1 MNSIETKTRNGIEYK
16 HPSMVLIGVSR
27 CNHGGKGA
35 SLFGSSIEHDT
46 TICLTIKQASVERN
60 LSNDWFHS
68 TTNLPLIEIEMS
80 PTQYAEMI
88 TNMNCGDGVPAT
100 LRQKDGVRFEYP
112 VITTKAQQF
121 QNEIKDDIS
130 EVLNNFKKAKTR
142 SNELL
147 NSIKPLSKAE
157 KQELLTL
164 IESLDRLAQD
174 HLPFM
179 IDQFGR
185 QMEKTVAE
193 AKSEVDAYVVHTI
206 METGIKTIKT
216 NMLIEESK

>member
-1 MNSIETKTRNGIEYK
+1 MNSTETKTRDGREYK
-16 HPSMVLIGVSR
+16 HPSMVLVGISR

-46 TICLTIKQASVERN
+46 TICLTIKQASVERQ

-68 TTNLPLIEIEMS
+68 TTTLPIIEIEMS
-80 PTQYAEMI
+80 PIQYAEMI

-100 LRQKDGVRFEYP
+100 LRQKDGVRFDYP
-112 VITTKAQQF
+112 TIHTKAEQF
-121 QNEIKDDIS
+121 KNEIKEDITG
-130 EVLNNFKKAKTR
+130 VLSNFNTAKTR
-142 SNELL
+142 ANELL
-147 NSIKPLSKAE
+147 NDSKPLTKVE
-157 KQELLTL
+157 KQELNSL
-164 IESLDRLAQD
+164 INSLDRLAQD

-193 AKSEVDAYVVHTI
+193 AKAEVDAHVVHTI
-206 METGIKTIKT
+206 METGIKTIKA
-216 NMLIEESK
+216 NLLIEESK